1 MLFNSVEF
9 LLFFP
14 IVVSLYLLIKHS
26 QRWVLLLVA
35 SYYFYMAWKPEYILL
50 IVASTFIDYFC
61 GRKMGAIEEKK
72 KRRPFLYLSL
82 LTNLGI
88 LFTFKYFDFFT
99 DSVEGLANYF
109 HLPYE
114 SPALQLI
121 LPMGISFYT
130 FQTMSYSVDIYQG
143 KLKPEK
149 HFGIFALFV
158 SFFPQLVAG
167 PIERAANL
175 LPQFHKKFTFDRKK
189 AVSGLQLMLWG
200 MFKKVVV
207 ADRLAF
213 LVNAVYDQPG
223 EYEGFT
229 LFLATLFFAFQIYCD
244 FSGYSDIAIGAARIL
259 GFDLMKNFDTPY
271 SARNVSEFWRRWH
284 ISLSTWFKDYVYIPL
299 GGNRVVKWRWYY
311 NLMITFLVSG
321 LWHGA
326 NWTFVIWGGLHGF
339 YLVSAI
345 WTAKIRSSVN
355 ATLGLSLDSKI
366 LKTWDIA
373 LNFVLVCLAWVFF
386 RANTVT
392 DGFYIIAQIFD
403 GKTGDLFHLIQ
414 NAYYA
419 LPGVKIGE
427 EQIGLSSIITAASGA
442 EMGLSYYEFVLAV
455 FSILL
460 VVLTE
465 YLHKQRDLR
474 TLLWRMPVVLRWGV
488 YYGMIY
494 LILGFR
500 SFSTSEFIYFQF

>member
-61 GRKMGAIEEKK
+61 GRKMGSIEEKK
-72 KRRPFLYLSL
+72 KRRPYLYLSL

-99 DSVEGLANYF
+99 DSLQGLSEYF

-167 PIERAANL
+167 PIERASNL
-175 LPQFHKKFTFDRKK
+175 LPQFHKPFTFDRKK

-229 LFLATLFFAFQIYCD
+229 LFLATIFFAFQIYCD

-326 NWTFVIWGGLHGF
+326 NWTFVIWGGLARVLSGGWP
-339 YLVSAI
+339 YVTVKMAGP
-345 WTAKIRSSVN
+345 AVN
-355 ATLGLSLDSKI
+355 SNVWA
-366 LKTWDIA
+366 
-373 LNFVLVCLAWVFF
+373 
-386 RANTVT
+386 
-392 DGFYIIAQIFD
+392 
-403 GKTGDLFHLIQ
+403 
-414 NAYYA
+414 
-419 LPGVKIGE
+419 
-427 EQIGLSSIITAASGA
+427 
-442 EMGLSYYEFVLAV
+442 
-455 FSILL
+455 
-460 VVLTE
+460 
-465 YLHKQRDLR
+465 
-474 TLLWRMPVVLRWGV
+474 
-488 YYGMIY
+488 
-494 LILGFR
+494 
-500 SFSTSEFIYFQF
+500 